1 MPRHEER
8 RELGYGADQL
18 FNLVADVS
26 KYPEFLPWCLATRI
40 RSQNKTE
47 MIADMR
53 IGFNVFK
60 ETFTS
65 RVSLHHPKRISVV
78 YENGPFS
85 YLENK
90 WEFLEINNGCI
101 IDFYVD
107 FEFKS
112 ALMEKAIGKVFQKA
126 VYKMVSAF
134 EKRALALYGS

>member
-112 ALMEKAIGKVFQKA
+112 DLMEKAIGKVFQKA